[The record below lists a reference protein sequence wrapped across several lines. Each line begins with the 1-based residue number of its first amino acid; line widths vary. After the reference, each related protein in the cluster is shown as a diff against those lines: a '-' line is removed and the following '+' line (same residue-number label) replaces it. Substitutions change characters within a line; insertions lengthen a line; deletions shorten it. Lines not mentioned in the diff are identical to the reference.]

1 MHHAPVADRSVPA
14 TATVAAP
21 SAVPPQPLL
30 WRERCWTPSGARTD
44 LGRGGRTLATIV
56 SLRGVHRLDLVGSAA
71 PDLPGATQRT
81 HAGGVILLVP
91 ETARVACL
99 AAAHAAASDPVLLEA
114 LRTCGS
120 DWHQ

>member
-14 TATVAAP
+14 SPTVAAP
-21 SAVPPQPLL
+21 AAVPPQPLL

-56 SLRGVHRLDLVGSAA
+56 SLRGVHRLDLVGSTA

-81 HAGGVILLVP
+81 HAGGVILVVP
-91 ETARVACL
+91 ETAR
-99 AAAHAAASDPVLLEA
+99 AAASDPVLLEA